1 MSRLPE
7 YQLSL
12 PPVLGSLCVQSVSGL
27 NSSFWLQARHCYT
40 RYNEYHRCVAQKGE
54 GAEECRV
61 FQRAY
66 RSLCP
71 GEWLERWNEQREEGT
86 WPGRY

>member
-1 MSRLPE
+1 MYQRLHLRP
-7 YQLSL
+7 
-12 PPVLGSLCVQSVSGL
+12 GSKAVVR
-27 NSSFWLQARHCYT
+27 LQARHCYT

>member
-1 MSRLPE
+1 M
-7 YQLSL
+7 
-12 PPVLGSLCVQSVSGL
+12 
-27 NSSFWLQARHCYT
+27 
-40 RYNEYHRCVAQKGE
+40 
-54 GAEECRV
+54 

>member
-1 MSRLPE
+1 IELKTASHDPRFP
-7 YQLSL
+7 ST
-12 PPVLGSLCVQSVSGL
+12 
-27 NSSFWLQARHCYT
+27 NQARHCYT

-54 GAEECRV
+54 EDPECSV

-66 RSLCP
+66 RSICP
-71 GEWLERWNEQREEGT
+71 GEWLERWNEARENGN

>member
-1 MSRLPE
+1 MLGTSFR
-7 YQLSL
+7 
-12 PPVLGSLCVQSVSGL
+12 VLESTQAALWR
-27 NSSFWLQARHCYT
+27 WLQARHCYT

-54 GAEECRV
+54 GADECRV

-71 GEWLERWNEQREEGT
+71 SEWLERWNEQREEGT

>member
-1 MSRLPE
+1 MSERGEDAPE
-7 YQLSL
+7 CS
-12 PPVLGSLCVQSVSGL
+12 
-27 NSSFWLQARHCYT
+27 
-40 RYNEYHRCVAQKGE
+40 
-54 GAEECRV
+54 V

-71 GEWLERWNEQREEGT
+71 SEWLERWNEQREEGT

>member
-1 MSRLPE
+1 MLSFNAWSANLITLRNPPRW
-7 YQLSL
+7 QL
-12 PPVLGSLCVQSVSGL
+12 GL
-27 NSSFWLQARHCYT
+27 SAALQARHCYT
-40 RYNEYHRCVAQKGE
+40 RYNEYHRCIAQKGE

-71 GEWLERWNEQREEGT
+71 GEWLERWNEQRDEGT

>member
-1 MSRLPE
+1 MMPSAVFLDCRSE
-7 YQLSL
+7 GMKWRSGVVLS
-12 PPVLGSLCVQSVSGL
+12 PPAWCM
-27 NSSFWLQARHCYT
+27 QARHCYT

-54 GAEECRV
+54 GADECRV

>member
-1 MSRLPE
+1 MKVVPSA
-7 YQLSL
+7 
-12 PPVLGSLCVQSVSGL
+12 CV
-27 NSSFWLQARHCYT
+27 WCMQARHCYT

-54 GAEECRV
+54 GADECRV